1 MFKLKFAKT
10 YDFAIMLKHNLEHVT
25 EDYFSVSD
33 NAFCVADGITR
44 DLKDGTPIA
53 YPETY
58 EQAIELIKKYPN
70 PSGATAAA
78 KTCAEGFVS
87 LASSL
92 STISEITNSHIIDI
106 LKTVNSE
113 IGLLNKNRK
122 IDYLANDRYACVAVG
137 GVFINNKLLCFSIG
151 DSVIRILDENYN
163 IIFDSSTTNIVLA
176 PYKPSL
182 FVKLRYGTWS
192 WSNDNYRK
200 FWRKKIRN
208 NTWRLYNRKYT
219 FGALTGEKKAIPFI
233 RTYSI
238 NLDNAKYILAFSD
251 GCIECL
257 NTKEQMISII
267 ANPEQ
272 IKEELHEKTLLIYE
286 KE

>member
-10 YDFAIMLKHNLEHVT
+10 YDFAIMLKHNLDHVL
-25 EDYFSVSD
+25 EDYFTVSD

-44 DLKDGTPIA
+44 DFLDGTPLS

-58 EQAIELIKKYPN
+58 EEAIELIKKYPN

-78 KTCAEGFVS
+78 KICAEGFVS

-92 STISEITNSHIIDI
+92 STVSEITNAHIMNI

-113 IGLLNKNRK
+113 IATLNKNRK
-122 IDYLANDRYACVAVG
+122 IDYIKNDYFACVAVG
-137 GVFINNKLLCFSIG
+137 GIFVENMLWCFAIG
-151 DSVIRILDENYN
+151 DSTLKILDENYN
-163 IIFDSSTTNIVLA
+163 VIFDSSLNNTALI

-182 FVKLRYGTWS
+182 FLKLRTGTWT
-192 WSNDNYRK
+192 WNNPKFRK
-200 FWRKKIRN
+200 HLRKKIRN
-208 NTWRLYNRKYT
+208 NTWRLFTRKYT
-219 FGALTGEKKAIPFI
+219 FGALTGQKKAIPFI
-233 RTYSI
+233 KTYSI
-238 NLDNAKYILAFSD
+238 NLEKAKYILAHTD
-251 GCIECL
+251 GCDDCL
-257 NTKEQMISII
+257 RTKEQIISVI

-272 IKEELHEKTLLIYE
+272 IKDEIHEKTLLIYE

>member
-10 YDFAIMLKHNLEHVT
+10 YDFAIMSKHNLEHVL
-25 EDYFSVSD
+25 EDYFTVSE
-33 NAFCVADGITR
+33 NAFCVADGVTR
-44 DLKDGTPIA
+44 DLKDGTPIV

-58 EQAIELIKKYPN
+58 EQAVELIQKYPN

-78 KTCAEGFVS
+78 KICAEGFVS

-92 STISEITNSHIIDI
+92 STVLEITNAHIMNV

-113 IGLLNKNRK
+113 IATLNKNRK
-122 IDYLANDRYACVAVG
+122 IDYVKNDYYACVAVG
-137 GVFINNKLLCFSIG
+137 GIFVDNMLWCFAIG
-151 DSVIRILDENYN
+151 DSTIRILDKDYN
-163 IIFDSSTTNIVLA
+163 IVFDSSATNTALV

-182 FVKLRYGTWS
+182 FLKLRRGTWT
-192 WSNDNYRK
+192 WNNAKYRK
-200 FWRKKIRN
+200 FWRKRVRN
-208 NTWRLYNRKYT
+208 NTWRLFTGKYT

-233 RTYSI
+233 KTYSI
-238 NLDNAKYILAFSD
+238 NLDNAKYILAYSD
-251 GCIECL
+251 GCEECL
-257 NTKEQMISII
+257 RTKEQMISVI

-272 IKEELHEKTLLIYE
+272 IKEETHEKTLLIYE